1 MFKLKNDDAHVGLQ
15 APISIDELNQP
26 TMIIGCS
33 ILVVGDLAIDVLN
46 AKDQSDGAN
55 IEKEYATK
63 SSSDG

>member
-1 MFKLKNDDAHVGLQ
+1 MFKLKNDDAYVGLQ

-26 TMIIGCS
+26 TMIIGGS

>member
-1 MFKLKNDDAHVGLQ
+1 MIVG
-15 APISIDELNQP
+15 
-26 TMIIGCS
+26 GS

-46 AKDQSDGAN
+46 GKDQSDGAN